1 MSTSCSVMS
10 NSLQPPWTVVH
21 QAPLSMEYWSGFSFP
36 YLGNLPDSA
45 IKPRSPAL
53 QTYSLPSESPGKQR
67 IKYSVK
73 EHCGCGYSLTLY
85 LNIVNKQV

>member
-1 MSTSCSVMS
+1 MS

-21 QAPLSMEYWSGFSFP
+21 QAPLSMEYWSGLSFP
-36 YLGNLPDSA
+36 YLGNLPNSA

-53 QTYSLPSESPGKQR
+53 QTDSLPSESPGKQR

-73 EHCGCGYSLTLY
+73 EHCGCVYSLTWY